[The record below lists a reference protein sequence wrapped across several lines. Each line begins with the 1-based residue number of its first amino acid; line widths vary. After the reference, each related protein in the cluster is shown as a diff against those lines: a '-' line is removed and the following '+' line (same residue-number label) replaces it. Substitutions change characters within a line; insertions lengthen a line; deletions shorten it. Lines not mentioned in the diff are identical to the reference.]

1 MTTEAQKRQNVLW
14 EHKWL
19 KNEHPYFKCC
29 VACQL
34 SCSMKVKHAETSY
47 DIFSCPKKDR
57 GEPIFPYKWKEMLKQ
72 RETEQKERGINAQVY
87 KLRPRDD
94 LAKENNG

>member
-1 MTTEAQKRQNVLW
+1 MTTDAQKRQNVLW

-57 GEPIFPYKWKEMLKQ
+57 GEAIYPYKWAEMLK
-72 RETEQKERGINAQVY
+72 EHEQQEKERE
-87 KLRPRDD
+87 L
-94 LAKENNG
+94 NGKMH